1 MMNKSTY
8 NQAVKL
14 IKLALSEDIGK
25 GDITSELLISSKSE
39 SNAEILIK
47 ESGIISGIEIFNL
60 VFALIDKNIL
70 TGFVKKDG
78 ASVKK
83 GVVIGYVKGNTRNIL
98 KGERVALN
106 LLQRMSGIATQTSK
120 LTKKLN
126 NKDIQI
132 IDTRKTT
139 PNMRV
144 FEKLAVVDGGGSN
157 HRMGL
162 YDMILIKDNH
172 IEANKNISNTLDILR
187 RNKKSIGKKVE
198 IEVKDLTELKIVLAK
213 GSGLVNRIML
223 DNFKIGDIKNAVK
236 LNKGLYELEISGGV
250 NETNIKKYE
259 NVKGIHFISVG
270 AITHSVNSLDI
281 ALNFIT

>member
-1 MMNKSTY
+1 MTKTDY

-14 IKLALSEDIGK
+14 IKSALSEDIGK
-25 GDITSELLISSKSE
+25 GDITSELLIPVKSE
-39 SNAEILIK
+39 SNAEVLVK

-60 VFALIDKNIL
+60 VFAVIDKKIK
-70 TGFVKKDG
+70 TGFIKKDG

-83 GVVIGYVKGNTRNIL
+83 GEVIGYVKGNTRNIL

-106 LLQRMSGIATQTSK
+106 LLQRMSGIATQTSE
-120 LTKKLN
+120 LTRKLN
-126 NKDIQI
+126 NKSIQI

-144 FEKLAVVDGGGSN
+144 FEKMAVVDGGGAN

-172 IEANKNISNTLDILR
+172 IEANNNISNLLDVLKK
-187 RNKKSIGKKVE
+187 NKSRIKKKVE
-198 IEVKDLTELKIVLAK
+198 LEVKDFSEFKIVMAK
-213 GSGLVNRIML
+213 GKGLVDRIML
-223 DNFKIGDIKNAVK
+223 DNFKVSDVSKAAA
-236 LNKGLYELEISGGV
+236 LNNGVFELEISGGV
-250 NETNIKKYE
+250 DYTNIQNYQ
-259 NVKGIHFISVG
+259 NINGVRYISIG

>member
-1 MMNKSTY
+1 MTKTDY

-14 IKLALSEDIGK
+14 IKSALSEDIGK
-25 GDITSELLISSKSE
+25 GDITSELLIPVKSE
-39 SNAEILIK
+39 SNAEVLVK

-60 VFALIDKNIL
+60 VFAVIDKKIK
-70 TGFVKKDG
+70 TGFIKKDG

-83 GVVIGYVKGNTRNIL
+83 GEVIGYVKGNTRNIL

-106 LLQRMSGIATQTSK
+106 LLQRMSGIATQTSE
-120 LTKKLN
+120 LTRKLN
-126 NKDIQI
+126 NKSIQI

-144 FEKLAVVDGGGSN
+144 FEKMAVVDGGGAN

-172 IEANKNISNTLDILR
+172 IEANNNISNLLDVLKK
-187 RNKKSIGKKVE
+187 NKSRIKKKVE
-198 IEVKDLTELKIVLAK
+198 LEVKDFSEFKIVMAK
-213 GSGLVNRIML
+213 GKGLVDRIML
-223 DNFKIGDIKNAVK
+223 DNFKVSDVRKAAA
-236 LNKGLYELEISGGV
+236 LNNGVFELEISGGV
-250 NETNIKKYE
+250 DYTNIQNYQ
-259 NVKGIHFISVG
+259 NINGVRYISIG